1 MSENLQERK
10 DVIKVQQLS
19 DAISERYLA
28 YAMSTIVSRSLPD
41 VRDGLKPVHRRI
53 LYGMRQLK
61 LDPKSGYKKCARVVG
76 DVMGKYHPHGDAS
89 IYDAMVRLAQNF
101 SVRYPLVMGQGN
113 FGNIDG
119 DSAAAMRYTEA
130 KLSDAALAIMDGL
143 DEDSVDFMDTYSGEE
158 QEPVVMP
165 ALFPNLLLNGA
176 NGIAVGMATN
186 IPPHNVLEVCDA
198 IVALIKKPDMSV
210 ADLVE
215 YIKAPDFP
223 TGGIINQS
231 KQSIIDAYESGRGNF
246 RVRARWEREDLSY
259 GNYQIV
265 IREIPYGV
273 QKSKLIER
281 IADLMEQGKL
291 PSVGDIR
298 DESTEEIRVVI
309 EPKSRVMDAK
319 LIMAQLYSLTELEVK
334 FALNMNVLDK
344 NCVPRVMSL
353 KEVLEAYIEHQ
364 VNVLTR
370 RTDFR
375 LRNIAHRLEILEGYL
390 IAYLN
395 LDRVVHII
403 REYDDAKSKLME
415 EFKLSDLQAE
425 SILNMKLRSLRKLE
439 EMQIRTEADN
449 LKKEQAELNLLIS
462 DDEHKRRRVI
472 EQVKNMRAV
481 FAKDKKLSA
490 RLTEVNE
497 VVEDVVVPVDAFI
510 VKEPITIILSS
521 KGWIKSVKNHVDLKS
536 GFAFKDGDSLDVA
549 IHAYTNDK
557 ILFAMDN
564 GQFFTLDANRIPSG
578 RGYGDPVRLMIDIPV
593 DAKLVRMFVAMPDEY
608 LLLATKFGY
617 GFRVKAQDCIAQT
630 KGGKQIMNVSDGDRL
645 VKVFYIS
652 KGDDLVAVVGDNRKL
667 LIFDLEELPIF
678 TRGKGVILQK
688 YKEPKTFLSDVKTFV
703 GANGLGWQN
712 GARNFKVEDV
722 RMWEGKRASV
732 GHMPPDGF
740 PKSNKFSKE

>member
-198 IVALIKKPDMSV
+198 IVALIKKPDMNV

>member
-344 NCVPRVMSL
+344 TCVPRVMSL

-403 REYDDAKSKLME
+403 REYDDAKSRLME

-617 GFRVKAQDCIAQT
+617 GFRVKVQDCIAQT

-703 GANGLGWQN
+703 GTNGLGWQN

>member
-490 RLTEVNE
+490 RLTKVNE

-593 DAKLVRMFVAMPDEY
+593 DAKLVCMFVAMPDEY

-630 KGGKQIMNVSDGDRL
+630 KGGKQIMNVSDGDKL

>member
-403 REYDDAKSKLME
+403 REYDDAKSRLME

-593 DAKLVRMFVAMPDEY
+593 DAKLVRMFVASADEY

-630 KGGKQIMNVSDGDRL
+630 KGGKQIMNVSDGDKL

>member
-344 NCVPRVMSL
+344 NCGPRVMSL

-403 REYDDAKSKLME
+403 REYDDAKSRLME

-462 DDEHKRRRVI
+462 DDEHKRKRVI

-593 DAKLVRMFVAMPDEY
+593 DAKLVRMFVASVDEY

-630 KGGKQIMNVSDGDRL
+630 KGGKQIMNVSDGDKL

>member
-1 MSENLQERK
+1 MSENIQERK

-19 DAISERYLA
+19 EAISERYLA

-89 IYDAMVRLAQNF
+89 IYDAMVRLAQSF

-130 KLSDAALAIMDGL
+130 KLSEAALAIMNGL

-158 QEPVVMP
+158 TEPVVMP
-165 ALFPNLLLNGA
+165 SLFPNLLLNGA

-198 IVALIKKPDMSV
+198 IVALIKNPDLTV

-223 TGGIINQS
+223 TGGIINQD
-231 KQSIIDAYESGRGNF
+231 KKLTIEAYENGRGTF
-246 RVRARWEREDLSY
+246 RVRAKWEREDLNY

-265 IREIPYGV
+265 ISEIPYQV

-291 PSVGDIR
+291 PSIGDIR
-298 DESTEEIRVVI
+298 DESTEDIRIVI
-309 EPKSRVMDAK
+309 EPKSRTIDPK
-319 LIMAQLYSLTELEVK
+319 IIMAQLFSLTELESR

-344 NCVPRVMSL
+344 NCVPRVMNL
-353 KEVLEAYIEHQ
+353 KEVLQAYIEHQ
-364 VNVLTR
+364 VVVLTR
-370 RTDFR
+370 RTNFR

-390 IAYLN
+390 TAFLN
-395 LDRVVHII
+395 LDRVIHII
-403 REYDDAKSKLME
+403 REYDDAKAKLME
-415 EFKLSDLQAE
+415 EFKLSELQAD

-439 EMQIRTEADN
+439 EMEIRAEAEN
-449 LKKEQAELNLLIS
+449 LKKEQAELWLLNS
-462 DDEHKRRRVI
+462 DDEHKLRKVV
-472 EQVKNMRAV
+472 ELVKNMRSV

-490 RLTEVNE
+490 RLTLIDE

-510 VKEPITIILSS
+510 PKEPITIILSS
-521 KGWIKSVKNHVDLKS
+521 MGWIKCVKNHVDLS
-536 GFAFKDGDSLDVA
+536 SEFSFKDGDSLQVA
-549 IHAYTNDK
+549 IHAFTNDK
-557 ILFAMDN
+557 IVFAMSN
-564 GQFFTLDANRIPSG
+564 GQFFTLDANKIPSG
-578 RGYGDPVRLMIDIPV
+578 RGYGEPVRLMIDLPV
-593 DAKLVRMFVAMPDEY
+593 DADLVKMFVADVNADI
-608 LLLATKFGY
+608 LVATKAGFG
-617 GFRVKAQDCIAQT
+617 FKVKASDCVAQT
-630 KGGKQIMNVSDGDRL
+630 KMGKQVVNVADKDKL
-645 VKVFYIS
+645 LKVSYIS
-652 KGDDLVAVVGDNRKL
+652 KDDNMVAVVGDNRKL
-667 LIFDLEELPIF
+667 LVFDINELPSF
-678 TRGKGVILQK
+678 ARGKGVILQK
-688 YKEPKTFLSDVKTFV
+688 YKEPKTYLSDIKTFV
-703 GANGLGWQN
+703 REQGLTWQN
-712 GARNFKVEDV
+712 GARNFKVDDV
-722 RMWEGKRASV
+722 SMWLGKRASV

-740 PKSNKFSKE
+740 PKSNKFSKD

>member
-403 REYDDAKSKLME
+403 REYDDAKSRLME

-557 ILFAMDN
+557 ILFVMDN

>member
-403 REYDDAKSKLME
+403 REYDDAKSRLME

-462 DDEHKRRRVI
+462 DDEHKRKRVI

-593 DAKLVRMFVAMPDEY
+593 DAKLVRMFVASADEY

-630 KGGKQIMNVSDGDRL
+630 KGGKQIMNVSDGDKL

>member
-593 DAKLVRMFVAMPDEY
+593 DAKLVCMFVAMPDEY